1 MKNFLLILLAAVSE
15 AAAAPRL
22 DPSLINKAHYEAE
35 EISKGMSPFV
45 IKLQI
50 LLDKANISPGA
61 IDGRVGDNLKSA
73 LREFETKS
81 HLPADGIIDRDV
93 WKLLNKGAEDVL
105 VSYDITAED
114 AEGPFVGS
122 IPEDFAE
129 MARLDRL
136 SYTSPA
142 ELLAEK
148 FHMHIKLLRALNPG
162 AHFDQKGEQIIVA
175 NVKGAMPKSIARLD
189 VDIGKS
195 VVRGFAQDES
205 LVVAYPATVGS
216 DENPSPS
223 GRMKVKALVKNP
235 KYFYRPKKNFQQ
247 GDNDQPLDIPPGPNG
262 PVGSIWID
270 LSKEGYGIHG
280 TAEPELIGK
289 TSSHGC
295 VRLTNWDA
303 EELSEL
309 VHRGMPV
316 TFVE

>member
-1 MKNFLLILLAAVSE
+1 MKTFLLILLTAVSE
-15 AAAAPRL
+15 AAAGPRL
-22 DPSLINKAHYEAE
+22 DPSAINKAHYEAG
-35 EISKGMSPFV
+35 EISKGPSPFL

-50 LLDKANISPGA
+50 LLDRANISPGT
-61 IDGRVGDNLKSA
+61 IDGHMGNNLKIA
-73 LREFETKS
+73 IREFEAKS
-81 HLPADGIIDRDV
+81 HQPADGIIDRDV
-93 WKLLNKGAEDVL
+93 WKLLDDGTEDVL

-114 AEGPFVGS
+114 AASPFVGS
-122 IPEDFAE
+122 ISEDFAE

>member
-1 MKNFLLILLAAVSE
+1 MKKLLLILLAAVSE

-22 DPSLINKAHYEAE
+22 DPSVINKAHYEAE
-35 EISKGMSPFV
+35 EIGKGMSPLV
-45 IKLQI
+45 VKLQI
-50 LLDKANISPGA
+50 LLDRANISPGA
-61 IDGRVGDNLKSA
+61 IDGRMGNNVKSA
-73 LREFETKS
+73 IREFETKS

-93 WKLLNKGAEDVL
+93 WKLLDDGTEEVL
-105 VSYDITAED
+105 VSYDISAED
-114 AEGPFVGS
+114 VEGPFVEN

-129 MARLDRL
+129 MARVDRL

-148 FHMHIKLLRALNPG
+148 FHMHIKLLQALNPD
-162 AHFDQKGEQIIVA
+162 AHFDQKGEKIIVA
-175 NVKGAMPKSIARLD
+175 NVQGAMPESVARLD
-189 VDIGKS
+189 VDIAES
-195 VVRGFAQDES
+195 VVRGFAQDGS
-205 LVVAYPATVGS
+205 LVIAYPATVGS
-216 DENPSPS
+216 DDNPSPS
-223 GRMKVKALVKNP
+223 GRMKVKAIVKDP

-247 GDNDQPLDIPPGPNG
+247 GDNDRPLDIPPGPNG

-303 EELSEL
+303 EELSKL

>member
-1 MKNFLLILLAAVSE
+1 MKTFLLILLAAVSE

-35 EISKGMSPFV
+35 EISKGMSPIV

-114 AEGPFVGS
+114 VEGPFVEK
-122 IPEDFAE
+122 IPKDFAE

-148 FHMHIKLLRALNPG
+148 FHMNLKLLQALNPG
-162 AHFDQKGEQIIVA
+162 AHFDQTGEKIIVA
-175 NVKGAMPKSIARLD
+175 NVKGAMPKGVARLD

-195 VVRGFAQDES
+195 VVRGFAEDGN
-205 LVVAYPATVGS
+205 LVIAYPATIGS
-216 DENPSPS
+216 DDNPSPS
-223 GRMKVKALVKNP
+223 GRMKVEAVVKNP
-235 KYFYRPKKNFQQ
+235 KYF
-247 GDNDQPLDIPPGPNG
+247 
-262 PVGSIWID
+262 
-270 LSKEGYGIHG
+270 
-280 TAEPELIGK
+280 
-289 TSSHGC
+289 
-295 VRLTNWDA
+295 
-303 EELSEL
+303 
-309 VHRGMPV
+309 
-316 TFVE
+316 